1 LLGIIK
7 IKTMEKKL
15 FLNNYKGFKEQFIT
29 LTDVNFLVGEN
40 STGKTSLLKMINLLS
55 SNEFW
60 FNLEF
65 NTNEVELGYF
75 DEIIS
80 KQAKEK
86 YFQIGIEKPEGDRI
100 DDSDKKSKIKR
111 IKPTSKVLLKFT
123 EKQSVPI
130 LSEAKV
136 RIKNF
141 DVLIKITDKQVVYK
155 KKESSNL
162 DFEKWVLDSSFPK
175 NYNRIRI
182 KRNQIPILFLIRYIE
197 SEITSDNHE
206 KNFKPSF
213 NQEILYQNLK
223 WIAPIRAKAKRIYE
237 AYKIKFSPEGNHI
250 PLLLREIL
258 MDKNE
263 TQRKKIIKILE
274 QFGKDSNLFDNID
287 VKQLGHK
294 DSSPFEIIVK
304 YQNLEIKL
312 PNVGYGVSQSL
323 PLIIEILSSENT
335 FFSIQQPEV
344 HLHPKAQSA
353 FGSFLFNSVKNDNNK
368 FIIETHSDF
377 TINRFRYEM
386 HSEEKDIN
394 FKAKILYFQR
404 NINGNTITEIPIN
417 KEGSYSEAVPS
428 SYRNFFIDEELK
440 LLEL

>member
-1 LLGIIK
+1 
-7 IKTMEKKL
+7 
-15 FLNNYKGFKEQFIT
+15 LNNYKGFKEQFIT

-141 DVLIKITDKQVVYK
+141 DVLIKITDKQVVYI

-182 KRNQIPILFLIRYIE
+182 KRNQIPILFLIRY
-197 SEITSDNHE
+197 
-206 KNFKPSF
+206 
-213 NQEILYQNLK
+213 
-223 WIAPIRAKAKRIYE
+223 
-237 AYKIKFSPEGNHI
+237 
-250 PLLLREIL
+250 
-258 MDKNE
+258 
-263 TQRKKIIKILE
+263 
-274 QFGKDSNLFDNID
+274 
-287 VKQLGHK
+287 
-294 DSSPFEIIVK
+294 
-304 YQNLEIKL
+304 
-312 PNVGYGVSQSL
+312 
-323 PLIIEILSSENT
+323 
-335 FFSIQQPEV
+335 
-344 HLHPKAQSA
+344 
-353 FGSFLFNSVKNDNNK
+353 
-368 FIIETHSDF
+368 
-377 TINRFRYEM
+377 
-386 HSEEKDIN
+386 
-394 FKAKILYFQR
+394 
-404 NINGNTITEIPIN
+404 
-417 KEGSYSEAVPS
+417 
-428 SYRNFFIDEELK
+428 
-440 LLEL
+440 

>member
-1 LLGIIK
+1 
-7 IKTMEKKL
+7 
-15 FLNNYKGFKEQFIT
+15 
-29 LTDVNFLVGEN
+29 
-40 STGKTSLLKMINLLS
+40 
-55 SNEFW
+55 
-60 FNLEF
+60 
-65 NTNEVELGYF
+65 
-75 DEIIS
+75 
-80 KQAKEK
+80 
-86 YFQIGIEKPEGDRI
+86 

-182 KRNQIPILFLIRYIE
+182 KRNQIPILFLIRYID
-197 SEITSDNHE
+197 SKISSDNHE
-206 KNFKPSF
+206 KNYKPTF
-213 NQEILYQNLK
+213 IQQILYQNLK
-223 WIAPIRAKAKRIYE
+223 WIYPIRAKAKRIYE
-237 AYKIKFSPEGNHI
+237 AYKIKCSPESNNI

-258 MDKNE
+258 MDKNQ

-304 YQNLEIKL
+304 YQN
-312 PNVGYGVSQSL
+312 
-323 PLIIEILSSENT
+323 
-335 FFSIQQPEV
+335 
-344 HLHPKAQSA
+344 
-353 FGSFLFNSVKNDNNK
+353 
-368 FIIETHSDF
+368 
-377 TINRFRYEM
+377 
-386 HSEEKDIN
+386 
-394 FKAKILYFQR
+394 
-404 NINGNTITEIPIN
+404 
-417 KEGSYSEAVPS
+417 
-428 SYRNFFIDEELK
+428 
-440 LLEL
+440 